1 MTQEELDF
9 SRLLHHIGHCIECV
23 PIVTDKDGIVVISI
37 ECTDCNET
45 LYDVAKPETMRKIS
59 I

>member
-9 SRLLHHIGHCIECV
+9 SRLLHHIGHHIVCI

-37 ECTDCNET
+37 ECEDCNET
-45 LYDVAKPETMRKIS
+45 LYDVARPETMRKVTL
-59 I
+59 